1 MRGPRVYPAALAI
14 AVAVTLA
21 GCGDSPEGPT
31 LAPPAEQRTLEL
43 GWVERDKA
51 TRFTYHVERL
61 VIADDGWRLTF
72 SMTNGSRST
81 YRVDDGDIGLV
92 LLETQTRAELRR
104 LTGNLTHP
112 PPALKPTAALPP
124 APPALG
130 PGASWSATVSGPEE
144 LREGSVVRVLF
155 GPLSSIERFRSEAQ
169 DILWVTDQSVRL

>member
-1 MRGPRVYPAALAI
+1 
-14 AVAVTLA
+14 VAVTLT

-31 LAPPAEQRTLEL
+31 LAPPAAPRTLEL
-43 GWVERDKA
+43 DWVERDKV
-51 TRFTYHVERL
+51 TSFTYRVERL
-61 VIADDGWRLTF
+61 VIVDGWRLTF